1 MEAICR
7 DLADEYQEL
16 DDTVS
21 KLSEAEWNQT
31 TPFFGWS
38 IKDEISHIAF
48 FDSTAYL
55 ATQNREEF
63 QKGFED
69 FLTKMKPGD
78 SMYGL
83 INDAGRKKPV
93 DLVLKEWRE
102 QRDGLV
108 KALSILD
115 PKARLPW
122 YGPDMSAKSFA
133 TARLMETWA
142 HGQDVYDTLKIRRKL
157 TDRIKHIAHLGV
169 TTYGWSFMVRQ
180 QQVPAP
186 HMRVEL
192 NSPSGELWVWGP
204 EEAENSVKGD
214 AGEFCQVVTQ
224 RRNVADTNLNMTGD
238 AAKQWMQIAQAFAG
252 MAEDPPKPGQ
262 RVVDYN

>member
-1 MEAICR
+1 MKAICQ

-21 KLSEAEWNQT
+21 GLSEEEWNRV

-48 FDSTAYL
+48 FDTTGNL
-55 ATQNREEF
+55 ATQDREKF
-63 QKGFED
+63 QQGFHD
-69 FLTKMKPGD
+69 FLAKIKPGE
-78 SMYGL
+78 SMYAL

-93 DLVLKEWRE
+93 DQALKDWRK
-102 QRDGLV
+102 QREGLV
-108 KALSILD
+108 SALSQLD
-115 PKARLPW
+115 PKDRLPW

-157 TDRIKHIAHLGV
+157 TDRIKHIAHIGV

-180 QQVPAP
+180 KEIPAP

-192 NSPSGELWVWGP
+192 KSPSGELWNWGP
-204 EEAENSVKGD
+204 EDAENSIKGD
-214 AGEFCQVVTQ
+214 AGEFCLVITQ
-224 RRNVADTNLNMTGD
+224 RRNIADTNLNVTGE

-252 MAEDPPKPGQ
+252 SAEDPPKQGQ
-262 RVVDYN
+262 RVVKYD